1 MINTLAT
8 DNTLTN
14 LTSPMRQIDAKV
26 ELSKGSSTFY
36 KDGYSITIDNPKATN
51 ICVEYDTT
59 EEVTLYRY
67 GKNILDYTL
76 AEDRKGNPLTIIED
90 GFLWDSNISYYFFVP
105 CFIPAGVGFTASW
118 KDDYE
123 ENPDTISGLEVCFE
137 DGTLAALT
145 HDCNRYWHIP
155 KKNITKIG
163 LRKTNASTTETT
175 PIKITHFQVEL
186 VEVLDDLS
194 LYTIVSEN
202 DNNRIMKGC
211 MSTPYEPYIAPEI
224 ITVSEGVV
232 ITDITPL
239 PYMSF
244 YCYSEYNLGVAYMAL
259 SYQEPA
265 QTFTN
270 EDYIQTLTIDRVG
283 ENGKFFG
290 FGISQKL
297 KLNLLDKNGDIEI
310 NYEYPY
316 RVSFKADVE
325 YINNFADF
333 FVSKDETKRDEAAK
347 TIELVAYDALA
358 AAAAHTTAEVIST
371 TGVSS
376 VSPRVIAEVAAEVL
390 GLSLDLSYVEN
401 AFDVWEYTYTT
412 LNLNGTESLRSL
424 LDAIAEATLTIYYV
438 SGDKLVFRRLDKDAG
453 AEVDIS
459 KNEYFTLTLGSQI
472 VINGICHATE
482 LGDNIEVRYSEGGI
496 TQYIR
501 NNPFFELEDE
511 LYTQLEE
518 LHSIIEDTSM
528 YQYSTTWRGNF
539 LLNIG
544 DAIKFN
550 DNYTFLL
557 NDTINYNGGYR
568 QTSSWSYED
577 NKQETATNP
586 STLGE
591 VLNQT
596 KARVDKVNKRIELV
610 ASESTA
616 NTNKITSLEITT
628 ENISSSVSTLETKT
642 NNDKVELETQIT
654 QTKSDISLVASE
666 AETNKSDIAAIKI
679 NTESISSSVSALET
693 KTDEAV
699 EGIEKK
705 VTELETQIT
714 QTADNVKIEI
724 KEEILAAG
732 ASSVTTSTGFTFN
745 EEGLTVEKTNSEMK
759 TTISEDGMKVYKN
772 NTEVLT
778 ADNEGV
784 KAIDL
789 HATTYLIVGSNSR
802 FENYGSNRTGC
813 FWIGG

>member
-8 DNTLTN
+8 DNTLTK
-14 LTSPMRQIDAKV
+14 LTSPLRRIDTKV
-26 ELSKGSSTFY
+26 ELSKGSSTY
-36 KDGYSITIDNPKATN
+36 HKGGYTITIEEPKATN
-51 ICVEYDTT
+51 IRVEYDA
-59 EEVTLYRY
+59 EDEVTLYRY
-67 GKNILDYTL
+67 GKNILDYTQ
-76 AEDRKGNPLTIIED
+76 ATDRNGNPLTIIDD
-90 GFLWDSNISYYFFVP
+90 GVLWDKTINYYFFMP
-105 CFIPAGVGFTASW
+105 CFIPAGVGFAASW
-118 KDDYE
+118 YDDYP
-123 ENPDTISGLEVCFE
+123 ENTDKIGSLQVVYE
-137 DGTLAALT
+137 DGTMDGYT
-145 HDCNRYWHIP
+145 CSDSMWYMP
-155 KKNITKIG
+155 KKNIVKFG
-163 LRKTNASTTETT
+163 LRKINDRTTETT
-175 PIKITHFQVEL
+175 PIKITNIQVEL
-186 VEVLDDLS
+186 VGIIPDESQLVEETDTRA
-194 LYTIVSEN
+194 YYIGYN
-202 DNNRIMKGC
+202 P
-211 MSTPYEPYIAPEI
+211 TPYERYIAPEE
-224 ITVSEGVV
+224 ITVSEGAA

-244 YCYSEYNLGVAYMAL
+244 YCYNESLQEVAYMNL
-259 SYQEPA
+259 SYDIPA
-265 QTFTN
+265 QVFTN
-270 EDYIQTLTIDRVG
+270 EDYIQSLSIDRVG

-290 FGISQKL
+290 FGVTQKL
-297 KLNLLDKNGDIEI
+297 KLSLLDKDNIIELD
-310 NYEYPY
+310 YDYPY

-401 AFDVWEYTYTT
+401 AYDVWEYTYTT
-412 LNLNGTESLRSL
+412 LNLNGTENLRSL

-511 LYTQLEE
+511 LYTQLEV

-568 QTSSWSYED
+568 QASSWSYED

-596 KARVDKVNKRIELV
+596 KARVDKVNREIELV
-610 ASESTA
+610 
-616 NTNKITSLEITT
+616 
-628 ENISSSVSTLETKT
+628 VG
-642 NNDKVELETQIT
+642 
-654 QTKSDISLVASE
+654 
-666 AETNKSDIAAIKI
+666 ETNSNKSAIAALNI
-679 NTESISSSVSALET
+679 NTESITSTIQSIEAAT
-693 KTDEAV
+693 KEAV
-699 EGIEKK
+699 DGLNSQ
-705 VTELETQIT
+705 VVELNTKLT
-714 QTADNVKIEI
+714 QTADNIHLEI
-724 KEEILAAG
+724 NNIKDNG
-732 ASSVTTSTGFTFN
+732 ANKVTTSTGFTFN
-745 EEGLTVEKTNSEMK
+745 EDGLTVEKTDSEMK

-772 NTEVLT
+772 NNEVLT